1 MSILCFMNGP
11 PDIEPI
17 GLQLT
22 RTSKVVSRAFDAAL
36 AEAGGT
42 LPMWLVLMSLK
53 RQEHTAQRQ
62 IAEAVGIE
70 GPTLTHHLNRMEADG
85 YVTRTR
91 DPQNR
96 RVHRVEL
103 TDQGEQTFHRLLA
116 VVVHFDEQLRAG
128 FSDRQL
134 ASLGG
139 LLTRL
144 RANVASPTDPADD
157 SLEVTP

>member
-1 MSILCFMNGP
+1 MSILSLMTATGP
-11 PDIEPI
+11 PATEPI

-36 AEAGGT
+36 SEAGGT

-103 TDQGEQTFHRLLA
+103 TERGEQAFHRLLT
-116 VVVHFDEQLRAG
+116 VVIAFDQRLRAG
-128 FSDRQL
+128 FTDEEL
-134 ASLGG
+134 ATLAA
-139 LLTRL
+139 LLSKL
-144 RANVASPTDPADD
+144 RANVATPDET
-157 SLEVTP
+157 LEVAP